1 MLINSLHTLYNVAI
15 DKVRKV
21 WTTVDT
27 EREREDTTMIQRVR
41 EFFSIKENKIKIEWM
56 DISTILTV
64 INVVLIITGF
74 WWAPI
79 IGIINATANIIM
91 LIIKKG
97 HINGYV
103 LNMALLIMNIYFL
116 KG

>member
-1 MLINSLHTLYNVAI
+1 MKNTIKKFFGIN
-15 DKVRKV
+15 DKNFKL
-21 WTTVDT
+21 
-27 EREREDTTMIQRVR
+27 
-41 EFFSIKENKIKIEWM
+41 EWM
-56 DISTILTV
+56 DISTVLTV
-64 INVVLIITGF
+64 INITLIVCGIA
-74 WWAPI
+74 WAPI
-79 IGIINATANIIM
+79 IGIINAVANIIM